1 MVEVDFTDLREGR
14 HQLSMQRLH
23 CVRVEAPAGLVVRCV
38 SGEVWLTHSGSA
50 DDLFLGVGAGYE
62 CAHAEALYIDSLRE
76 SSTIEVSR
84 APAKVLALP
93 VRRAATGAATRVA

>member
-1 MVEVDFTDLREGR
+1 MVKVDFTDLRDGR

-23 CVRVEAPAGLVVRCV
+23 CVRLQAPAGLLVRCV

-50 DDLFLGVGAGYE
+50 DDIFLPVGARYQCE
-62 CAHAEALYIDSLRE
+62 HAESLYIDSLRE

-84 APAKVLALP
+84 APVRGKVVQFPAG
-93 VRRAATGAATRVA
+93 RRAA